1 MEFDLNRFLLANF
14 LQKKQE
20 AGSGFI
26 FLGCSYNSFFL
37 ASLLLLF
44 LRMLMSLHYNITLFA
59 HEAQLK

>member
-26 FLGCSYNSFFL
+26 FLGCSYNSFFFSIL
-37 ASLLLLF
+37 VIIIFENVDVTSLQYYF
-44 LRMLMSLHYNITLFA
+44 IRT
-59 HEAQLK
+59 

>member
-26 FLGCSYNSFFL
+26 LLGCSYNSFFFL
-37 ASLLLLF
+37 STLIFENVDVTSLQYYF
-44 LRMLMSLHYNITLFA
+44 IRT
-59 HEAQLK
+59 